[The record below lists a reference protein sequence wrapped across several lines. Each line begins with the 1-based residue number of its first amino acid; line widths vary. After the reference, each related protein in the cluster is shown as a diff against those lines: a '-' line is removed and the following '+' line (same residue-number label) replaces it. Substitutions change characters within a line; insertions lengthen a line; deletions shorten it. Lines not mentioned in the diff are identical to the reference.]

1 MTGSNHDNPGP
12 TGSGGETASQ
22 RMDEIRE
29 LERRVIELKRA
40 LLTGSSA
47 ADPGLEAGGEITFVL
62 ARCAGHLMA
71 VSISYIE
78 EVVQMPALRSLP
90 GGAQSVVG
98 LLDYHGEILAV
109 IDLGRLAGGER
120 SPVTRDRALLIC
132 EVPPRRVGLMV
143 GEITDVA
150 TVGAESISVGEEVLP
165 GALRAAGVLRA
176 GEETA
181 YIADVAWIALG
192 ADLAEVLSDD
202 AAIPV
207 GEEER

>member
-1 MTGSNHDNPGP
+1 MTGSNHDSSRPA
-12 TGSGGETASQ
+12 GSGGETVSQ

-29 LERRVIELKRA
+29 LERRVIELRRA
-40 LLTGSSA
+40 LLTGPGV
-47 ADPGLEAGGEITFVL
+47 ADPGLEAGGEATFVL

-78 EVVQMPALRSLP
+78 EVVQMPALRSVP
-90 GGAQSVVG
+90 GGARSVAG
-98 LLDYHGEILAV
+98 LVDYHGEILAV
-109 IDLGRLAGGER
+109 IDLGELAGGER
-120 SPVTRDRALLIC
+120 SPVTRDRSLLIC
-132 EVPPRRVGLMV
+132 GVSTRRVGLMV
-143 GEITDVA
+143 EEITDVV

-165 GALRAAGVLRA
+165 GALRAAGVLGA

-192 ADLAEVLSDD
+192 ADLAEIVADD